1 MPKYR
6 YKCIVDGC
14 DRTRYQQRYCKE
26 HYKQIRRYGKITK
39 EKLGYPEFVYPTTI
53 NNDIVYI
60 NVNNHIVIIDI
71 SDIDIIKHKHIYID
85 KGGYASI
92 SINNKHKRLHRV
104 IMNYNGYY
112 DIDHIN
118 RNRLD
123 NRKSN
128 LRVCSRSENMHNST
142 DKLNTSTGYRG
153 IYKVTNKQYV
163 RDRYT
168 ARIQIN
174 KVIMNL
180 GYFDT
185 LEEAVAARKRVINKF
200 NPSKL

>member
-1 MPKYR
+1 MSKYH
-6 YKCIVDGC
+6 YKCIVEGC
-14 DRTRYQQRYCKE
+14 DRTRYQQGYCKE

-53 NNDIVYI
+53 DNNTVYI
-60 NVNNHIVIIDI
+60 NVNNHIVIIDL

-85 KGGYASI
+85 KGGYAII
-92 SINNKHKRLHRV
+92 SIKNKQKRLHRV
-104 IMNYNGYY
+104 IMNYNGYD

-128 LRVCSRSENMHNST
+128 LRICSRSENMHNST

-153 IYKVTNKQYV
+153 IYKVTNNKYAG
-163 RDRYT
+163 DRYT

-174 KVIMNL
+174 KVIMSL
-180 GYFDT
+180 GYFNT
-185 LEEAVAARKRVINKF
+185 LEEAITARKRAINKF

>member
-1 MPKYR
+1 MSKYH
-6 YKCIVDGC
+6 YTCIVDRC
-14 DRTRYQQRYCKE
+14 DRTRYQQGYCKE
-26 HYKQIRRYGKITK
+26 HYKQIRRYGKIIK
-39 EKLGYPEFVYPTTI
+39 EKLGYSEFVYPTTI
-53 NNDIVYI
+53 DNDTVYI
-60 NVNNHIVIIDI
+60 NVNNHIVIINI

-85 KGGYASI
+85 KNGYAI
-92 SINNKHKRLHRV
+92 ININNKHKRLHRV
-104 IMNYNGYY
+104 IMNYNGYD

-118 RNRLD
+118 RNKLD
-123 NRKSN
+123 NRKIN
-128 LRVCSRSENMHNST
+128 LRICSRSENMHNST
-142 DKLNTSTGYRG
+142 NQLNTSTGCRG
-153 IYKVTNKQYV
+153 IYKVTDKRYV

-185 LEEAVAARKRVINKF
+185 LEEAIAARKKVVNKF